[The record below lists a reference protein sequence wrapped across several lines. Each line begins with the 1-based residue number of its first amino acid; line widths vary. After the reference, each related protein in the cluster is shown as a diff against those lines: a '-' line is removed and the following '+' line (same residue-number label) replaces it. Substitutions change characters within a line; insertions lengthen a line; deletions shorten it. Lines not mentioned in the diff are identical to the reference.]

1 MTSLVSS
8 IPLST
13 FRAQFSSS
21 TPFSH
26 SLTHVCTRTRIPI
39 HPFYIR
45 SSLSSDHVKE
55 QALHDWLHGNF
66 SANCQALAKEVADE
80 SKPFPG
86 RQLASLYLKNAFHAK
101 AVALVKEKHARWKVL
116 DAAARQ
122 PVKESLLAAMRSP
135 CPGVPHFTAICAA
148 EIAAVELPYN
158 EWPQFVPALMENVT
172 SQQSDEPVK
181 LASLECL
188 GYAAERIAEVEEM
201 MDIPPLA
208 VATVDSMLTT
218 IVDGVQPVRS
228 DKMRFAALQALKNS
242 LAFVKKNMQV
252 KSERD
257 FVMRAICEASQSQA
271 AQVRELAYSCF
282 DSIADLYYDNLPDY
296 MTVIF
301 ELTTASIQKDPEEKV
316 QMAAI
321 EFWSTLAFTEQI
333 LLDEELACRED
344 GTPLDRPAC
353 PQYVKAAMDSLVP
366 ILLSTL
372 SKQDEEA
379 DDDELDLQSHGAS
392 CIEIISQT
400 VEALIVPVVIPF
412 VQSNITHADW
422 RLRDAGIVAFTCILD
437 GPSTSV
443 VGQYVSE
450 SIPVLMNAFNDGFAA
465 VRDSATHC
473 VSKIC
478 QLHIQAIP
486 GDQFHMVIQG
496 LISKLQ
502 EYPRVAAHACSAIF
516 NIAQSLKQQNAA
528 SNEEE
533 TNMLSAPML
542 ALMQALLAAS
552 DREDAIDSNLRVSSV
567 SAAAELIGASARDV
581 QHIFRDL
588 LPVIVSRIEAG
599 LQLQVVSNE
608 DQENKEQL
616 LGLLSGLMT
625 ALFQTMNKADIM
637 AHADRIMNLLL
648 QIFQMRTA
656 TCHEEAFLAVGAFAS
671 AMEEE
676 FTVRNM

>member
-1 MTSLVSS
+1 LH
-8 IPLST
+8 ST
-13 FRAQFSSS
+13 QLLSS
-21 TPFSH
+21 TLCSYP
-26 SLTHVCTRTRIPI
+26 T
-39 HPFYIR
+39 
-45 SSLSSDHVKE
+45 DHQKE
-55 QALHDWLHGNF
+55 QALDEWLHSNF
-66 SANCQALAKEVADE
+66 GANCQALAKEVADE
-80 SKPFPG
+80 SKPING
-86 RQLASLYLKNAFHAK
+86 RQMASLYLKNVFNAK
-101 AVALVKEKHARWKVL
+101 AVALVKEKHQRWKVL
-116 DAAARQ
+116 DASIRQ
-122 PVKESLLAAMRSP
+122 PVKDSLLAAMRSSTS
-135 CPGVPHFTAICAA
+135 GVPHFTAICAA

-172 SQQSDEPVK
+172 SQQSEEPVK

-201 MDIPPLA
+201 MEVPPLA
-208 VATVDSMLTT
+208 VTTVDSMLTT
-218 IVDGVQPVRS
+218 IVDGVQPTRS

-257 FVMRAICEASQSQA
+257 FIMNAICEATQSQSL
-271 AQVRELAYSCF
+271 QVRELAYSCL
-282 DSIADLYYDNLPDY
+282 DSIADLYYDKLPDY

-301 ELTTASIQKDPEEKV
+301 KLTTEAIQGDPEEKV
-316 QMAAI
+316 QMSAI
-321 EFWSTLAFTEQI
+321 EFWSTLAYTEQI

-344 GTPLDRPAC
+344 ETALDRPAC
-353 PQYVKAAMDSLVP
+353 PQYVKAAMESLVP
-366 ILLSTL
+366 ILLTTL
-372 SKQDEEA
+372 SKQEEDA

-412 VQSNITHADW
+412 VQSNITHENW

-437 GPSTSV
+437 GPSTQV

-450 SIPVLMNAFNDGFAA
+450 SIPVLMNGFNDPTVA

-486 GDQFHMVIQG
+486 SDQFHTVIQG
-496 LISKLQ
+496 LIGKLQ
-502 EYPRVAAHACSAIF
+502 EYPRVASHACSAIF
-516 NIAQSLKQQNAA
+516 NIAQSLKQQNGA
-528 SNEEE
+528 SNEED
-533 TNMLSAPML
+533 TNILSAPML
-542 ALMQALLAAS
+542 PLMQALLAAS
-552 DREDAIDSNLRVSSV
+552 DREDAIESNLRVSSV

-588 LPVIVSRIEAG
+588 LPVIVQRIDTG
-599 LQLQVVSNE
+599 LKLQVVSNE

-625 ALFQTMNKADIM
+625 ALFQTMNKADFM
-637 AHADRIMNLLL
+637 NQADQIMNLLL
-648 QIFQMRTA
+648 QIFQLRTA

-671 AMEEE
+671 AMDED
-676 FTVRNM
+676 FTVRSRLTDFSGSGQDEFVVHHSKVSWTNPV

>member
-1 MTSLVSS
+1 MFTNLVSHSHVFALTLNSTQFNYTSL
-8 IPLST
+8 T
-13 FRAQFSSS
+13 
-21 TPFSH
+21 T
-26 SLTHVCTRTRIPI
+26 
-39 HPFYIR
+39 
-45 SSLSSDHVKE
+45 DHQKE
-55 QALHDWLHGNF
+55 QALDDWLRSNF
-66 SANCQALAKEVADE
+66 SDSCQALAKEVADE
-80 SKPFPG
+80 SKPING
-86 RQLASLYLKNAFHAK
+86 RQLASLYLKNAFNAK
-101 AVALVKEKHARWKVL
+101 AVALVKEKHQRWKVL
-116 DAAARQ
+116 DASLRQ
-122 PVKESLLAAMRSP
+122 PVKDSLLQAMRSST
-135 CPGVPHFTAICAA
+135 PGVSHFTAICAA

-172 SQQSDEPVK
+172 SQQSEEPVK

-201 MDIPPLA
+201 MEVPPLA
-208 VATVDSMLTT
+208 VTTVDSMLTT
-218 IVDGVQPVRS
+218 IVDGVQPTRS

-257 FVMRAICEASQSQA
+257 FIMNAICEATQSQSL
-271 AQVRELAYSCF
+271 QVRELAYSCL
-282 DSIADLYYDNLPDY
+282 DSIADLYYDKLPDY

-301 ELTTASIQKDPEEKV
+301 KLTTEAIQSDPEEKV

-344 GTPLDRPAC
+344 GTDLDRPAC
-353 PQYVKAAMDSLVP
+353 PQYVKAAMESLVP
-366 ILLSTL
+366 ILLTTL
-372 SKQDEEA
+372 SKQDEDA

-412 VQSNITHADW
+412 VQSNITHENW

-437 GPSTSV
+437 GPSTHV

-450 SIPVLMNAFNDGFAA
+450 SIPVLMNAFNDPTVP

-486 GDQFHMVIQG
+486 SDQFHTVIQG
-496 LISKLQ
+496 LIGKLQ
-502 EYPRVAAHACSAIF
+502 EYPRVASHACSAIF
-516 NIAQSLKQQNAA
+516 NIAQSLKQQNGA

-542 ALMQALLAAS
+542 PLMQALLAAS
-552 DREDAIDSNLRVSSV
+552 DREDAIESNLRVSSV

-588 LPVIVSRIEAG
+588 LPVIVQRIDAG
-599 LQLQVVSNE
+599 LKLQVVSNE

-625 ALFQTMNKADIM
+625 ALFQTMNKADFINQ
-637 AHADRIMNLLL
+637 ADQIMNLLL
-648 QIFQMRTA
+648 QIFQLRTA

-671 AMEEE
+671 AMDED
-676 FTVRNM
+676 FTVRSRLAILELTR

>member
-1 MTSLVSS
+1 
-8 IPLST
+8 
-13 FRAQFSSS
+13 
-21 TPFSH
+21 
-26 SLTHVCTRTRIPI
+26 
-39 HPFYIR
+39 
-45 SSLSSDHVKE
+45 
-55 QALHDWLHGNF
+55 
-66 SANCQALAKEVADE
+66 LAKEVADE
-80 SKPFPG
+80 SKPIPG
-86 RQLASLYLKNAFHAK
+86 RQMASLYLKNVFNAK
-101 AVALVKEKHARWKVL
+101 ATALVKEKHQRWKVL
-116 DAAARQ
+116 DVSIRQ
-122 PVKESLLAAMRSP
+122 PVKDSLMAAMRSST
-135 CPGVPHFTAICAA
+135 PGVPHFTAICAA

-172 SQQSDEPVK
+172 SQQSEEPVK

-201 MDIPPLA
+201 MEVPPLA
-208 VATVDSMLTT
+208 VSTVDSMLTT
-218 IVDGVQPVRS
+218 IVDGVQPTRS

-257 FVMRAICEASQSQA
+257 FIMNAICEATQSQSL
-271 AQVRELAYSCF
+271 QVRELAYSCL
-282 DSIADLYYDNLPDY
+282 DSIADLYYDKLPDY

-301 ELTTASIQKDPEEKV
+301 KLTTEAIQGDPEEKV

-321 EFWSTLAFTEQI
+321 EFWSTLAYTEQI

-344 GTPLDRPAC
+344 GTALDRPAC
-353 PQYVKAAMDSLVP
+353 PQYVKAAMESLVP
-366 ILLSTL
+366 ILLTTL
-372 SKQDEEA
+372 SKQDEDA

-412 VQSNITHADW
+412 VQSNITHENW

-437 GPSTSV
+437 GPSTQV

-450 SIPVLMNAFNDGFAA
+450 SIPVLMNGFNDPTVA

-486 GDQFHMVIQG
+486 SDQFHTVIQG
-496 LISKLQ
+496 LIGKLQ
-502 EYPRVAAHACSAIF
+502 EYPRVASHACSAIF
-516 NIAQSLKQQNAA
+516 NIAQSLKQQNGA
-528 SNEEE
+528 SNEED

-542 ALMQALLAAS
+542 PLMQALLAAS
-552 DREDAIDSNLRVSSV
+552 DREDAIESNLRVSSV

-588 LPVIVSRIEAG
+588 LPVIVRRIDTG
-599 LQLQVVSNE
+599 LKLQVVSNE

-625 ALFQTMNKADIM
+625 ALFQAMNKADFM
-637 AHADRIMNLLL
+637 NQADQIMNLLL

-671 AMEEE
+671 AMDED
-676 FTVRNM
+676 FTVRSRLTFMLLVWTR